1 MEVASARQPRAGQRG
16 AAKGAGEPGLEVGS
30 GGASGAFGSQRAPLW
45 CLVQVQD
52 GLKGVRGWGA
62 SDWVPALN
70 WALGPPG
77 GTLVPLQGHRASGPE
92 AGPADHWGQREALR
106 SGSLPRQPPPNP
118 MSSRWDL
125 RVKGLSRT
133 CWRGPSLLAAVPAPS
148 PLGPLVCFRPLPL
161 L

>member
-45 CLVQVQD
+45 CLVQVRD

-62 SDWVPALN
+62 SDWVPASN

-77 GTLVPLQGHRASGPE
+77 GHWFLSRATVL
-92 AGPADHWGQREALR
+92 RALR
-106 SGSLPRQPPPNP
+106 LGQLTTGGRGRLSA
-118 MSSRWDL
+118 
-125 RVKGLSRT
+125 RV
-133 CWRGPSLLAAVPAPS
+133 PSLVSHPPTPCRRGGIS
-148 PLGPLVCFRPLPL
+148 G
-161 L
+161 